1 MPRRR
6 DWVWLGALAT
16 ALVAV
21 GIGLVVGTA
30 PAFAKSAKKVVAI
43 TGDFTVG
50 AVVSGCGQL
59 SHVGADRAGT
69 RTMFLTVPAGKKQ
82 GPGGG
87 SYELDYSAVPLGA
100 TTTFPPAPN
109 ASPSLTPTIRFSYN
123 ADTDYLD
130 WGGPATSGTLKVS
143 ADAKS
148 GTVDLQLPFVGD
160 DARKV
165 PATAHKAVHVK
176 GTFSCPARSE

>member
-1 MPRRR
+1 MRPRHP
-6 DWVWLGALAT
+6 VWLRAA
-16 ALVAV
+16 AAAFVAV
-21 GIGLVVGTA
+21 GIGLVAGSA
-30 PAFAKSAKKVVAI
+30 PAFAKSAKKAVAI

-59 SHVGADRAGT
+59 SHVGPDRAGT
-69 RTMFLTVPAGKKQ
+69 RTMFLTVPTGKKP
-82 GPGGG
+82 GPSGG
-87 SYELDYSAVPLGA
+87 SYELDYSAVPLGT
-100 TTTFPPAPN
+100 TTTFPPTPN
-109 ASPSLTPTIRFSYN
+109 AVPTLTPTIRFSYN

-143 ADAKS
+143 ADGKS

-176 GTFSCPARSE
+176 GTFSCPAGSP

>member
-1 MPRRR
+1 MRRR
-6 DWVWLGALAT
+6 RGVGLGAVAAAFVLA
-16 ALVAV
+16 A
-21 GIGLVVGTA
+21 IGLVAGTA
-30 PAFAKSAKKVVAI
+30 PAFAKSAKKAVAI

-50 AVVSGCGQL
+50 AVTSRCGQL
-59 SHVGADRAGT
+59 SHVGPDRLGT
-69 RTMFLTVPAGKKQ
+69 RSMFFTVPAGKKP

-87 SYELDYSAVPLGA
+87 SYELDYSAVPLG
-100 TTTFPPAPN
+100 TTTTLPPAPN
-109 ASPSLTPTIRFSYN
+109 ANPSLTPTIRFSYN

-143 ADAKS
+143 ADGKS

-176 GTFSCPARSE
+176 GTFSCPAGSP